1 MQMRGFRLT
10 QVQLTQ
16 DFQEEITVFQEQNLE
31 IPASSGSLGQTSSDN
46 LLQQL
51 SSHLAQLRRRKA

>member
-10 QVQLTQ
+10 QVQITQ

-31 IPASSGSLGQTSSDN
+31 IPASSGSLGQTSGDN